1 MEARHIFMKGLNGC
15 GIFYRSEDLIVLI
28 TIVSTLVRKMRLT
41 VLAFCPMFNHIHITF
56 KNIGNLTLKSFI
68 QRLAVTFVREYNEE
82 YGRKGPLFNKQFGS
96 SIKKTVK
103 IIMGNIAYVFNN
115 PVAGKLCR
123 SAKEY
128 RWNLLAYRNCPN
140 PFSQPL
146 RKRTCRTVVRR
157 AMDKVEYFHSKCKHI
172 SYPVLNGIFADLTK
186 EEKQQVT
193 DYILYKYNFLSY
205 ESLEN
210 LFGSFEKMCLAVD
223 SNAGSEFDIEEEYGD
238 HSCYRAMLS
247 IVRDLGF
254 TGKKLNFELLTK
266 NESDKLYN
274 IILKSTHVSPTCI
287 NKFLHRPSANH

>member
-1 MEARHIFMKGLNGC
+1 
-15 GIFYRSEDLIVLI
+15 
-28 TIVSTLVRKMRLT
+28 
-41 VLAFCPMFNHIHITF
+41 
-56 KNIGNLTLKSFI
+56 
-68 QRLAVTFVREYNEE
+68 
-82 YGRKGPLFNKQFGS
+82 
-96 SIKKTVK
+96 
-103 IIMGNIAYVFNN
+103 MGNIAYVFNN

-146 RKRTCRTVVRR
+146 RKRSCRTVVRR

-172 SYPVLNGIFADLTK
+172 SYPVLNGVFADLTK

-210 LFGSFEKMCLAVD
+210 LFGCFEKMCLAVD